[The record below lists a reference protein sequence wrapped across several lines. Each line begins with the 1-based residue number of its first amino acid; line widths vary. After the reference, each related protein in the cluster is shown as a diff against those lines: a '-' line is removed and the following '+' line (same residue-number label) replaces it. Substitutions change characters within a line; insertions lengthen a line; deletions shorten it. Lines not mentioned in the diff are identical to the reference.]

1 MTEEGRHS
9 PLARVIFLRSF
20 IPGMLILLAFT
31 LLAGNIILSAV
42 QASFEDRL
50 RSSQKLFVDTISSD
64 LLMGANAAVY
74 ARCQLYKTTQPVDSI
89 ELLDLNGRPLCGA
102 EAGAPRGGMLIESPI
117 FFDESGREKASTLRV
132 RYSTSLLGAAKLKY
146 GLLLA
151 AAIFVLGVIHFVV
164 ARAISVTVSA
174 PIADISRLLAS
185 GDVGAILRSD
195 EPRSA
200 IQEVGALR
208 ASMKVLASRIVEYQK
223 ELVAGAQREATAQM
237 AAQVAHDIRS
247 PLAALDSALKD
258 IAQIPEEKR
267 ALLRAASGRIR
278 GIAEGL
284 LDKNR
289 ESRAGGAPA
298 SALEP
303 LIDSVVEE
311 KRLLIPE
318 TVKLDAAEN
327 HGADGVFAAIDPGA
341 FKRVLSNLLN
351 NAIESL
357 DGGGTIGVALRA
369 DASQV
374 RVTVNDDGKGIPPEV
389 LSRLGERGV
398 SWGKK
403 GGSGL
408 GLSHAKAFAENHGGR
423 LEIASEV
430 EKGTTAALILPRI
443 PAPAWFVSD
452 ISVEEGGGVVVL
464 DDDPGIHA
472 VWKNR
477 FGGVNAVLRHFSE
490 PDELRGWVKAHP
502 EAARESLCLFDY
514 ELAQPAITGLALAR
528 ELGLLAK
535 MILVTGRAEDAAV
548 ISECAA
554 AGVRLLPKSRAA
566 RVPLRSVA
574 PASAPDCVLVDDD
587 ELVRKV
593 WALAAKRAG
602 KRLTAFRTTAEC
614 LEAAARLDRGTEIY
628 LDSQLGPEER
638 GEDLALELHA
648 RGFSR
653 IYMATGRDPGALQSL
668 PWLAGVVG
676 KEPPWS

>member
-1 MTEEGRHS
+1 MGEGNRS
-9 PLARVIFLRSF
+9 TLARVIFLRSF

-31 LLAGNIILSAV
+31 LLAGNIILNAV

-74 ARCQLYKTTQPVDSI
+74 GRCQLYKTTQPVESI
-89 ELLDLNGRPLCGA
+89 ELLDLNGRPLCGQQ
-102 EAGAPRGGMLIESPI
+102 AGAGRGGILIESPI
-117 FFDESGREKASTLRV
+117 FFDESGQERASTLRV

-151 AAIFVLGVIHFVV
+151 AAIFILGVIHFIV

-174 PIADISRLLAS
+174 PISDISRLLAT
-185 GDVGAILRSD
+185 GDVAAILRSE
-195 EPRSA
+195 EPASA

-208 ASMKVLASRIVEYQK
+208 ASMKVLAARIVEYQK
-223 ELVAGAQREATAQM
+223 ELVASAQRKAVAEM

-247 PLAALDSALKD
+247 PLAALDTALKD
-258 IAQIPEEKR
+258 ISQIPEEKR

-289 ESRAGGAPA
+289 EASRAGEPPP

-303 LIDSVVEE
+303 LIESAVEE
-311 KRLLIPE
+311 KRLLVPDK
-318 TVKLDAAEN
+318 VKLSASGN
-327 HGADGVFAAIDPGA
+327 HGGDGVFAVIDPGA

-351 NAIESL
+351 NALESL
-357 DGGGTIGVALRA
+357 ADGGTVGLTLET
-369 DASQV
+369 DARQV
-374 RVTVNDDGKGIPPEV
+374 RVTVTDDGKGIPPEV
-389 LSRLGERGV
+389 LARLGERGV
-398 SWGKK
+398 SWGKE

-408 GLSHAKAFAENHGGR
+408 GLSHAKSFAEAHGGR
-423 LEIASEV
+423 LEIVSEV
-430 EKGTTAALILPRI
+430 GKGTSAALVLPRT
-443 PAPAWFVSD
+443 PAPSWFVSD
-452 ISVEEGGGVVVL
+452 IAVAEGGGVAIL
-464 DDDPGIHA
+464 DDDPGIHG

-477 FGGVNAVLRHFSE
+477 FAGMNAVLRHFSA
-490 PDELRGWVKAHP
+490 PDELRRWVMDHP
-502 EAARESLCLFDY
+502 DAARESLCLFDY

-535 MILVTGRAEDAAV
+535 MILVTSRAEDSAV
-548 ISECAA
+548 IAECAA
-554 AGVRLLPKSRAA
+554 AGVRLLPKSQAA
-566 RVPLRSVA
+566 RVSLRCVVA
-574 PASAPDCVLVDDD
+574 ASAPDCVLVDDD

-648 RGFSR
+648 RGFRR
-653 IYMATGRDPGALQSL
+653 IYMATGLDAGALSSP

-676 KEPPWS
+676 KEPPWN